1 MNEGF
6 PKHYDI
12 LPAPVERVI
21 EVAQRLGRFLF
32 TTPEVHP
39 YMSEHYRGAAEMLD
53 QQLYEPSDGEAIPA
67 PHTVLQYIEEARQAR
82 Q

>member
-6 PKHYDI
+6 PKQYDI

-39 YMSEHYRGAAEMLD
+39 YMSEHFRPAYPP
-53 QQLYEPSDGEAIPA
+53 EPTDGEAI
-67 PHTVLQYIEEARQAR
+67 EA
-82 Q
+82 

>member
-1 MNEGF
+1 MKE
-6 PKHYDI
+6 KYQVVD
-12 LPAPVERVI
+12 RVA

-53 QQLYEPSDGEAIPA
+53 QQLYDQGRLEI
-67 PHTVLQYIEEARQAR
+67 
-82 Q
+82 